1 MEKIYR
7 EKVKG
12 DRLTHDEE
20 FKSHILD
27 GNSDLNNFFTNYLEI
42 QKYFNNF
49 KYLYFPNNKNEES
62 AKMAL
67 KICKEINCFNSLN
80 DFSQRFY

>member
-1 MEKIYR
+1 M
-7 EKVKG
+7 
-12 DRLTHDEE
+12 THDEE

-27 GNSDLNNFFTNYLEI
+27 GNSDLNDFFTNYLEI

-49 KYLYFPNNKNEES
+49 KYLYFPNNKS
-62 AKMAL
+62 AEMVL
-67 KICKEINCFNSLN
+67 KICKEINFFNSLN

>member
-1 MEKIYR
+1 M
-7 EKVKG
+7 
-12 DRLTHDEE
+12 THDEE

-27 GNSDLNNFFTNYLEI
+27 GNSDLNDFFTNYLEI

-49 KYLYFPNNKNEES
+49 IYLYFPNNKN
-62 AKMAL
+62 AAMVL
-67 KICKEINCFNSLN
+67 KICKEINFFNSLN